1 MGRFFNALQR
11 SQAERS
17 GVDPSALPGATELME
32 NVEQEAALEW
42 EIALKG
48 HGKNIAQV
56 YFENVETPGA
66 TDATELT
73 ESVEQEAAL
82 EWETALQ
89 GLGKNVS
96 QVDFEN
102 DEPPRATE
110 LMESVEQKAALE
122 WETALR
128 GLSKNI
134 AQVDSGNNEP
144 PSTTILAPADARTTP
159 TITWPT
165 PGLITYGKKLTF
177 AQLNAKASVEGTF
190 VYTPDP
196 GYVLPVGTHT
206 LWVTFIPA
214 DSGRYAPRQVAVS
227 IVVAKATPALSWPKP
242 AAIIYGAALDD
253 AQLNASSPVPGSFD
267 YSPAPGEVLTPGMHT
282 LSVTFTPA
290 DSANYAAAQA
300 SVSLTVARATS
311 VIQWPAPDPITYGT
325 RLSAAQ
331 LCAVASVPGTFEYNP
346 GLGAVL
352 AAGKHKLSVVF
363 TPADTLGY
371 SKSETAASLT
381 VAKATPA
388 VTWPTPDPI
397 AYGAA
402 INAIQLN
409 AKATVP
415 GSFAY
420 TPAAGEILEPGVH
433 ELSVTFTPID
443 TLNYTTAHAV
453 VPLTITEKLPTF
465 VTWPVP
471 SAISYGTALSATQ
484 LNATATVPGSFTY
497 TPAAGEILE
506 PGVHELSV
514 TFTPIDTLNYTTAR
528 AVVPLT
534 ITEKL
539 PIHITWPVPSAISY
553 GAALSA
559 TQLNATASVPG
570 TFVYTPSEGHV
581 LAPGKYTLSASFT
594 PSDTE
599 KYATA
604 LASVVLQVEGLPD
617 IASSPTAATERP
629 STGTFS
635 AIDLA
640 PEDFNEWDSEA
651 SPTAKPVN
659 SREEWEA
666 RLAAHS
672 FSETPKPLGQSVDR
686 GATPASLVDRPRVLG
701 SASPAPV
708 IVKQQELTNELVDGS
723 PSRASHKPEARP
735 TAHEVPVAQGLPKL
749 ATVHEMRHS
758 PELTA
763 TTRRK
768 ADEAVFQLFSSYKV
782 EVKGERK
789 TAKKKWMIVAAV
801 SACLILLSLILI
813 IPRFHLG
820 TKSVAKPSVQPLPVA
835 ADTQPGME
843 APNPP
848 AREPLTQEKPLATT
862 GKREATDNRP
872 ADGKDGT
879 TPAQV
884 QKNMMNDQLTAPT
897 RIPKQE
903 AENAPP
909 PASLDTA
916 GADGLGGSSANASMF
931 NGHTQPAVKVTP
943 SRPVAIS
950 SGVATGMLIQ
960 STPPVYPAI
969 AKTARIAGTVEL
981 HATISTN
988 GTIKDLQVVSG
999 PVMLRQAAVDA
1010 VRNWRYKPYRL
1021 NNQPVEVQTTIN
1033 VVFTLGG

>member
-1 MGRFFNALQR
+1 M
-11 SQAERS
+11 
-17 GVDPSALPGATELME
+17 
-32 NVEQEAALEW
+32 
-42 EIALKG
+42 
-48 HGKNIAQV
+48 
-56 YFENVETPGA
+56 
-66 TDATELT
+66 

-82 EWETALQ
+82 EWETALR
-89 GLGKNVS
+89 GHGKNIA
-96 QVDFEN
+96 QVYFEN
-102 DEPPRATE
+102 NEPPGATE
-110 LMESVEQKAALE
+110 LTESVEQEAALK

-128 GLSKNI
+128 GNGKNI
-134 AQVDSGNNEP
+134 AKVDSGNNEP
-144 PSTTILAPADARTTP
+144 PSNTILASADARTTP

-165 PGLITYGKKLTF
+165 PDLITYGNKLTF
-177 AQLNAKASVEGTF
+177 AQLNATASVEGTF

-214 DSGRYAPRQVAVS
+214 DSCRYAPRQVAVS
-227 IVVAKATPALSWPKP
+227 IVVAKATPALSWPTP
-242 AAIIYGAALDD
+242 AGIIYGTALSD
-253 AQLNASSPVPGSFD
+253 AQLNASAPVPGSFD
-267 YSPAPGEVLTPGMHT
+267 YSPAPGEVLPPGMHT

-311 VIQWPAPDPITYGT
+311 VIQWPTPDPITYGT
-325 RLSAAQ
+325 RLSIAQ

-352 AAGKHKLSVVF
+352 AAGEHRLSVVF

-371 SKSETAASLT
+371 STSQTVASLT

-388 VTWPTPDPI
+388 ITWPTPDLI
-397 AYGAA
+397 TYGNKLTFA
-402 INAIQLN
+402 QLN
-409 AKATVP
+409 ATASVEGTFV
-415 GSFAY
+415 Y
-420 TPAAGEILEPGVH
+420 TPAAGEILEP
-433 ELSVTFTPID
+433 E
-443 TLNYTTAHAV
+443 
-453 VPLTITEKLPTF
+453 
-465 VTWPVP
+465 
-471 SAISYGTALSATQ
+471 
-484 LNATATVPGSFTY
+484 
-497 TPAAGEILE
+497 
-506 PGVHELSV
+506 VHELSV

-528 AVVPLT
+528 VVVPLT

-553 GAALSA
+553 GTALSA

-604 LASVVLQVEGLPD
+604 QAAVVLQVEGLPD
-617 IASSPTAATERP
+617 IASSPTAATETP
-629 STGTFS
+629 STWTFS
-635 AIDLA
+635 AINRA
-640 PEDFNEWDSEA
+640 PEDFNEQDSEG

-708 IVKQQELTNELVDGS
+708 FVKQQELTSESVDGS
-723 PSRASHKPEARP
+723 PSRASHGLKASHA
-735 TAHEVPVAQGLPKL
+735 TNEVPVAPALPNV
-749 ATVHEMRHS
+749 ASADGMRTS
-758 PELTA
+758 PEPTA

-768 ADEAVFQLFSSYKV
+768 ADEAVFQLFSSYQIK
-782 EVKGERK
+782 VKGERK

-813 IPRFHLG
+813 IPLFHHG

-835 ADTQPGME
+835 ADTQPGTD
-843 APNPP
+843 APNPS

-862 GKREATDNRP
+862 GKQEATDNRP
-872 ADGKDGT
+872 TNGKDGVNS
-879 TPAQV
+879 AQV
-884 QKNMMNDQLTAPT
+884 QTTVMNDQVTAPT
-897 RIPKQE
+897 RIPKQV

-909 PASLDTA
+909 PASIDTA
-916 GADGLGGSSANASMF
+916 GADGLGGGSANVSMF
-931 NGHTQPAVKVTP
+931 NGHAQPAVKVAP

-950 SGVATGMLIQ
+950 PGVTTGMLIQ
-960 STPPVYPAI
+960 STPPDYPLI
-969 AKTARIAGTVEL
+969 AKAARVAGTVEL
-981 HATISTN
+981 HATISSN

-1021 NNQPVEVQTTIN
+1021 NNQPVEVITTIN